1 METPLATPALAAS
14 GLPDAQA
21 QHPPGALG
29 RLAALPLRT
38 RLALGAATG
47 VLALAIAGG
56 VALGRQSE
64 WRVLYANLGD
74 KEGGQV
80 IAALT
85 QLNVPHR
92 FTEGGGAIM
101 VPAQQVHETRLR
113 LASQGLPKGGTVG
126 YELMENQKFGTT
138 QFQERLNFQRGLE
151 GELAR
156 SIMALSAV
164 QSARVHLALP
174 QPTAFLRE
182 QHKPSASVLLA
193 LHGGRTLDRAQISGI
208 VHLVASS
215 VADLHPRAVSVVDET
230 GSLLSQPPG
239 ESPNGLDAGQL
250 QHVRQTEQGLA
261 ARVVA
266 IIEPIVGPGNVK
278 AQVTA
283 DVDFTQSEST
293 AETYAPNQGQAPA
306 AVRSQHLSENAGPAP
321 QPAAGVPGALSNQ
334 PPGTA
339 PSTVNGPAP
348 ALGAGGA
355 AAAAAGAASKRDAVT
370 NYEVDKT
377 VKVVRNASGTVRRLS
392 AAVVVN
398 HASVT
403 GPDGKPSGKPLSAEQ
418 MAQIEALAREAVGF
432 SKERGDSLNV
442 VNAPFRTAE
451 LPQEEPLPPWMQPQL
466 RQLARELAPWI
477 AMPLVAL
484 IVVFGLVRPTLRQA
498 RRAGREALAP
508 ARLIDATVQDPVD
521 LPAPMDASQGGAVP
535 LAAPDAGADVPLLP
549 TAQAAAQQGRARQL
563 EHIRHLAKQNPAT
576 IANVVRN
583 WVGTPA
589 T

>member
-1 METPLATPALAAS
+1 MDTTLATPALAAS

-21 QHPPGALG
+21 QRPSGPLG

-38 RLALGAATG
+38 RIALGAATA
-47 VLALAIAGG
+47 VLALAIAGS
-56 VALGRQSE
+56 VAMGRQTE

-92 FTEGGGAIM
+92 FTDGGGAIM

-230 GSLLSQPPG
+230 GTLLSQPPG
-239 ESPNGLDAGQL
+239 ESPNGLDAAQL

-261 ARVVA
+261 ARVVS

-306 AVRSQHLSENAGPAP
+306 AVRSQHLSENAGAAP

-348 ALGAGGA
+348 ALSAGGA
-355 AAAAAGAASKRDAVT
+355 AAAGATSKRDAVT

-398 HASVT
+398 HAGVT
-403 GPDGKPSGKPLSAEQ
+403 GPDGKTVAKPLSAEQ
-418 MAQIEALAREAVGF
+418 MAQIDALAREAIGF
-432 SKERGDSLNV
+432 RKERGDSLNV
-442 VNAPFRTAE
+442 VNAPFRAAE
-451 LPQEEPLPPWMQPQL
+451 LPEEEPLPPWMQPQV
-466 RQLARELAPWI
+466 RALARELAPWI

-484 IVVFGLVRPTLRQA
+484 IVVFGLVRPALRQA
-498 RRAGREALAP
+498 RRAEPEAVAP
-508 ARLIDATVQDPVD
+508 ARLITPAVRDPVGP
-521 LPAPMDASQGGAVP
+521 PAPLAGAQAGAVP
-535 LAAPDAGADVPLLP
+535 LGAPDAHPDVPLLQ
-549 TAQAAAQQGRARQL
+549 TAAASAQQARVRQL
-563 EHIRHLAKQNPAT
+563 EHIRLLAKQNPAT

-583 WVGTPA
+583 WIGTPA
-589 T
+589 A